1 MLQYYILM
9 KTKNKMKGSNVNFEE
24 WWEVVEEYF
33 IKNLEKNLA

>member
-1 MLQYYILM
+1 M
-9 KTKNKMKGSNVNFEE
+9 KTKNKMKGSNVKFEE